1 MAAYHGK
8 TAKAFFHLT
17 GGNADGS
24 TGYVQFTKIRSWT
37 CTLTAGL
44 ADTTGMSANGRTQ
57 AAGIIGGTASVTCV
71 YDGTKYLEIDES
83 DNAAYVANTSGIQ
96 LQLLR
101 DATDA
106 SKGYMGG
113 VILTSVAVDQSI
125 DDTPIITY
133 NFQWTGVVSATT
145 TAGT

>member
-1 MAAYHGK
+1 MASYHGK
-8 TAKAFFHLT
+8 NSTAFFHLT

-24 TGYVQFTKIRSWT
+24 TGYVEFVNIRSWT
-37 CTLTAGL
+37 CTLTAAT
-44 ADTTGMSANGRTQ
+44 ADTTGMGANGRTQ
-57 AAGIIGGTASVTCV
+57 VAGLIGGTASVECG
-71 YDGTKYLEIDES
+71 YDNATYVQLDES
-83 DNAAYVANTSGIQ
+83 DNAVYTANSTGIQ

-113 VILTSVAVDQSI
+113 VICTGVNVSQSI
-125 DDTPIITY
+125 DDIPIITY
-133 NFQWTGVVSATT
+133 NFQWTGTVTSTT